1 MSNATNDV
9 PAPVRRIVGQTFRNS
24 DMVSFLESADFRIL
38 LTQDPVLKA
47 CFDRGMSPLQTIII
61 LADRAEA
68 MRKKCEDL
76 YRNGLPPV
84 FVSLPNAEPSGPAGE
99 QVRAQGVGGS
109 AAADC

>member
-84 FVSLPNAEPSGPAGE
+84 FVSLPNSVLSQPAAETELDSGVNTEAK
-99 QVRAQGVGGS
+99 
-109 AAADC
+109 